1 MWGNPTPV
9 KRAAIKGASSKAKKA
24 SKTDSI
30 PGDEVVSEKEMRLA
44 IQALLLQS
52 FLNMKMKE
60 WGELAIKVASN
71 LNMER
76 QMLIHIIKD
85 FVNDKNG
92 KAQEGLKELEASW
105 EGHNSSI

>member
-1 MWGNPTPV
+1 MQVTPTPV
-9 KRAAIKGASSKAKKA
+9 KHTNTKFARPKAKKA
-24 SKTDSI
+24 SKPNSLPEDN
-30 PGDEVVSEKEMRLA
+30 VVSEKEMRLA